1 MSKIFFERQKGSTLL
16 VLLYVVSLIFI
27 LGFSYLSITQHRKV
41 QSIKF
46 GSNIN
51 AFYLA
56 EAGIARALMEFRREI
71 ETSLVNGDDI
81 NENKLSLLDID
92 KAATYTRVLDI
103 DDLIEGGSAHV
114 TMQLLNIKGNPFSCF
129 IKEKE
134 KVPPRLNIYKKT
146 SDELYENKSL
156 GGWMAN
162 VKIVSTG
169 TFDETDRKI
178 EVIRDVAMMNLSP
191 PAPEYSLFVTGRN
204 VETLNNGEFILCN
217 WDFSETIGAVIE
229 PLMKEVKESL
239 SFSFKDAGEKDE
251 EQETVLSEIQ
261 DFINRTNNLALQN
274 KINQLIMQ
282 MNPWAKVRTNGE
294 LRVYLPFFEVD
305 DIINYFVDN
314 RFAELPEVGYVNCN
328 NRLHDRFMGKYTR
341 YEGVI
346 MKYYFE
352 LRPYITQHQRKKE
365 RHKLYTLFSTRRR
378 YPVQNPDEFD
388 PEYLGLI
395 VENAAKYATVS
406 LPRESSKLYGTD
418 ESPIVVEGIMAA
430 QGDIRIGGVVR
441 GKGMIYSEGGDIYL
455 TDSLEAAGS
464 ETQISLICP
473 KGTIYLESEARAT
486 IDASCCARNSVLRGH
501 SLVINGN
508 LVTENLNRDTGMPQ
522 NSMAPV
528 VHVNYDARIRNDAAD
543 NVTGIISPGS
553 ITWREPK
560 TGN

>member
-1 MSKIFFERQKGSTLL
+1 MNNIFRPRQKGSTLL
-16 VLLYVVSLIFI
+16 VILFVVSLIFI
-27 LGFSYLSITQHRKV
+27 LGLSYLSITQQRKV
-41 QSIKF
+41 QSLKF

-56 EAGIARALMEFRREI
+56 EAGIARALIEFRREI
-71 ETSLVNGDDI
+71 ETPLVNGDDI

-92 KAATYTRVLDI
+92 KAATYTKVLDI
-103 DDLIEGGSAHV
+103 DDIIDGGSVHV
-114 TMQLLNIKGNPFSCF
+114 TMQLLNIKGNPFFCF

-162 VKIVSTG
+162 LKIVSTG
-169 TFDETDRKI
+169 TFDSTDRKI

-191 PAPEYSLFVTGRN
+191 PAPEYSLFVSGRN
-204 VETLNNGEFILCN
+204 VEVLRNGEFILSN
-217 WDFSETIGAVIE
+217 WDFSSTIGAVIE

-239 SFSFKDAGEKDE
+239 SFSFKEMGEKDE
-251 EQETVLSEIQ
+251 DQETVLSEIQ

-346 MKYYFE
+346 MKHYFE
-352 LRPYITQHQRKKE
+352 LRPYIVQHQRKKE
-365 RHKLYTLFSTRRR
+365 RNKLYTLFSTRRR

-388 PEYLGLI
+388 PEFLSLI
-395 VENAAKYATVS
+395 VENASKYATVT
-406 LPRESSKLYGTD
+406 LPKESSRLFGTD
-418 ESPIVVEGIMAA
+418 EDPIVIEGIMSS
-430 QGDIRIGGVVR
+430 QGDMRVGGMVR
-441 GKGMIYSEGGDIYL
+441 GKGIIYSEGGDIYL
-455 TDSLEAAGS
+455 TDSLEALDS
-464 ETQISLICP
+464 ETQVSLVCP
-473 KGTIYLESEARAT
+473 KGTIYLENEAGVK

-501 SLVINGN
+501 RLEINGN
-508 LVTENLNRDTGMPQ
+508 LVVENLNRDTGMPQ

-528 VHVNYDARIRNDAAD
+528 VHINYDARIRNDAAD
-543 NVTGIISPGS
+543 NITGVISPGS

-560 TGN
+560 TGI